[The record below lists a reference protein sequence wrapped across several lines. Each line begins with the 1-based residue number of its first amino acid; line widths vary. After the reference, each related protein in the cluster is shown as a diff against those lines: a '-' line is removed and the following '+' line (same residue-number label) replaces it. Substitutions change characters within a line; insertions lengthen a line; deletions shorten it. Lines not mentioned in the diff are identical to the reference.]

1 VVSGGV
7 TNQFNAEN
15 VPALAEQMQNLGT
28 MFDTADLARIADPA
42 ALIKNLMNQGLG
54 DVGNLSTM
62 VEENQLDL
70 EYPDDTEKAVL
81 TNILEQI
88 KGSDLDEII
97 SVTNFEPAFPENIS
111 TLADVLDIN
120 NLFTEDALAAV
131 GESPTLEDLSNK
143 LSNIGG
149 KFGSLSTVGTFL
161 SSLVLRSFPL
171 LNSLKSPLPDNL
183 VSNLS
188 SSLGQGAGPFGNPTA
203 ADMTASASG
212 FGYTDDLKFIIDTQ
226 VSLLESSDTVSAF
239 KTYLDIELNLDPN
252 ELQNLIDQINIDL
265 SIADDISNANEKMI
279 ACAERLSTEKTNLGL
294 AGIIPGTT
302 ESNKMGVMTFANSL
316 HNFGVDPMR
325 LSLGNQLDRMA
336 TSDLYGESIQA
347 GLIEGIN
354 LGRMSVFGISPGTK
368 LDPMAYA
375 QSLRASA

>member
-1 VVSGGV
+1 MCSSD
-7 TNQFNAEN
+7 
-15 VPALAEQMQNLGT
+15 L
-28 MFDTADLARIADPA
+28 ADLARIADPA

-70 EYPDDTEKAVL
+70 DYPDDTEKAVL

-161 SSLVLRSFPL
+161 SSLVLRS
-171 LNSLKSPLPDNL
+171 
-183 VSNLS
+183 
-188 SSLGQGAGPFGNPTA
+188 
-203 ADMTASASG
+203 
-212 FGYTDDLKFIIDTQ
+212 
-226 VSLLESSDTVSAF
+226 
-239 KTYLDIELNLDPN
+239 
-252 ELQNLIDQINIDL
+252 
-265 SIADDISNANEKMI
+265 
-279 ACAERLSTEKTNLGL
+279 
-294 AGIIPGTT
+294 
-302 ESNKMGVMTFANSL
+302 
-316 HNFGVDPMR
+316 
-325 LSLGNQLDRMA
+325 
-336 TSDLYGESIQA
+336 
-347 GLIEGIN
+347 
-354 LGRMSVFGISPGTK
+354 
-368 LDPMAYA
+368 
-375 QSLRASA
+375 